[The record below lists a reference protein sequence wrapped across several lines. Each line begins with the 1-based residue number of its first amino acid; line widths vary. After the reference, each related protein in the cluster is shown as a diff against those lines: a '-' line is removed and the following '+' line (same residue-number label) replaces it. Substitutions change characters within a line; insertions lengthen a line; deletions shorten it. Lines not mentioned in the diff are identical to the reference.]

1 MEKNISSFVYKH
13 YIFYNTKNLIL
24 RILGLFLISCSAIFY
39 VEIGSPYGFDSVN
52 FFSETVYLYTI
63 AITAFASL
71 ISILSRVL
79 YKIKQLWSCIL
90 MRCITNIYISV
101 LFLTVSVFNYDGK
114 AFYTDD
120 KIVIAIK
127 VLLYLAV
134 IPVDLFILNKWII
147 PKCNHK
153 SNSHSKSYGY
163 CLCIIGVV
171 LFREIMRNNYQSVNI
186 QELLK
191 TIAYLFAVVML
202 INGIYYFMQAFFAKK
217 YSLDI
222 LSDYTETYVNSLRRL

>member
-1 MEKNISSFVYKH
+1 MKNIRSNSLS
-13 YIFYNTKNLIL
+13 IFEINFK
-24 RILGLFLISCSAIFY
+24 ISCPNIHYKPSHCQKISA
-39 VEIGSPYGFDSVN
+39 
-52 FFSETVYLYTI
+52 
-63 AITAFASL
+63 
-71 ISILSRVL
+71 
-79 YKIKQLWSCIL
+79 
-90 MRCITNIYISV
+90 
-101 LFLTVSVFNYDGK
+101 FNYDGK

-202 INGIYYFMQAFFAKK
+202 INSTYYFMQAFFAKK

-222 LSDYTETYVNSLRRL
+222 LSDYTETYVNSLHRL

>member
-1 MEKNISSFVYKH
+1 
-13 YIFYNTKNLIL
+13 
-24 RILGLFLISCSAIFY
+24 
-39 VEIGSPYGFDSVN
+39 
-52 FFSETVYLYTI
+52 
-63 AITAFASL
+63 
-71 ISILSRVL
+71 
-79 YKIKQLWSCIL
+79 

-134 IPVDLFILNKWII
+134 IPVDLFILNKWVI

-153 SNSHSKSYGY
+153 SNSHSKSYCY

-202 INGIYYFMQAFFAKK
+202 INSIYYFMQAFFAKK

-222 LSDYTETYVNSLRRL
+222 LSDYTETYVNSLHRL

>member
-1 MEKNISSFVYKH
+1 MEKNISSFVYKR

-63 AITAFASL
+63 AIAAFASL
-71 ISILSRVL
+71 ISILSCVL

-101 LFLTVSVFNYDGK
+101 LFF
-114 AFYTDD
+114 TDD

-153 SNSHSKSYGY
+153 SNSHSKSYCY

-202 INGIYYFMQAFFAKK
+202 INSIYYFMQAFFAKK

-222 LSDYTETYVNSLRRL
+222 LSDYTETYVNSLHRL

>member
-1 MEKNISSFVYKH
+1 MHETRGEKVFEYCYDANGQLYAVSYKANSSTDAVTYYFAHNWRGDITSIYDRDGNMVAKYE
-13 YIFYNTKNLIL
+13 YDDWGNVL
-24 RILGLFLISCSAIFY
+24 
-39 VEIGSPYGFDSVN
+39 
-52 FFSETVYLYTI
+52 TVTD
-63 AITAFASL
+63 
-71 ISILSRVL
+71 
-79 YKIKQLWSCIL
+79 
-90 MRCITNIYISV
+90 IYISV
-101 LFLTVSVFNYDGK
+101 LFLMVSVFNYDGK

-222 LSDYTETYVNSLRRL
+222 LSDYTETYVNSLHRL